1 LTGGLPFFGGAGNN
15 YSMHAIASAARW
27 LRAHRGAKGLVGA
40 NGGFLSKYSVG
51 VYSTAPG
58 EWRGFD
64 SGPLQR
70 EVDAWVAPALAPG
83 YQGESDVE
91 TYTIDYA
98 APEPRAIVL
107 ARTAAAERV
116 VAAAQDAALVRR
128 LIEEEPL
135 GGRVTI
141 EAAAEGRSVVTGFT
155 PNA

>member
-1 LTGGLPFFGGAGNN
+1 
-15 YSMHAIASAARW
+15 
-27 LRAHRGAKGLVGA
+27 
-40 NGGFLSKYSVG
+40 
-51 VYSTAPG
+51 
-58 EWRGFD
+58 
-64 SGPLQR
+64 
-70 EVDAWVAPALAPG
+70 
-83 YQGESDVE
+83 VE